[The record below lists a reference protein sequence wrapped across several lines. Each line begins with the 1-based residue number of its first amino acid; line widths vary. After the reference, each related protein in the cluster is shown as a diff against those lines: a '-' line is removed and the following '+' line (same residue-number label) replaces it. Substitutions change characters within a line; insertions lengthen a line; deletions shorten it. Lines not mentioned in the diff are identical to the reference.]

1 MPYVVFKGAHGGPA
15 AGQGRPF
22 DVDPGPKRLGTA
34 PTHIVPEPGG
44 QGPCPEGP
52 GAAQGFTQVPT
63 QVTLTS

>member
-1 MPYVVFKGAHGGPA
+1 MVGPR

-52 GAAQGFTQVPT
+52 GRDRGAPYDPG
-63 QVTLTS
+63 LLMYTS

>member
-1 MPYVVFKGAHGGPA
+1 MVGLR

-34 PTHIVPEPGG
+34 PTHIVPEAEPGG

-52 GAAQGFTQVPT
+52 GAAQGFTQVPI
-63 QVTLTS
+63 QVNLTS